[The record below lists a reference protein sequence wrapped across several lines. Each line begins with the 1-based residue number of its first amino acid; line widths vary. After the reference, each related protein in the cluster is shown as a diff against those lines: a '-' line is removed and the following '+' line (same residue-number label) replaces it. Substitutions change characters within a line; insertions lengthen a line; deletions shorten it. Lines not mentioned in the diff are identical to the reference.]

1 MDMMEAVVAAK
12 ELGTGAGAGHGHG
25 YGSAEELA

>member
-1 MDMMEAVVAAK
+1 MMEAVVGAK

-25 YGSAEELA
+25 HGSAEELA